1 MSLFDKIRV
10 PFWDEED
17 SSLTTEE
24 LEAKMMREVEEARKD
39 PNWAK
44 EMEEDRMAGK
54 ELAAELKA
62 ELEISDPEGVKRLEK
77 FMRDRGI
84 QGKERNNRE
93 DREK

>member
-24 LEAKMMREVEEARKD
+24 YKEKMKRQGEEAMKD
-39 PNWAK
+39 PDFVK
-44 EMEEDRMAGK
+44 RLEEDRKRHKSLVDEM
-54 ELAAELKA
+54 KA
-62 ELEISDPEGVKRLEK
+62 ELEISDPEGVKRLGK

-84 QGKERNNRE
+84 QEKERNNRE
-93 DREK
+93 NREE

>member
-44 EMEEDRMAGK
+44 EMEEARKTHDEM
-54 ELAAELKA
+54 LAKLKA

-77 FMRDRGI
+77 LMRDRDI
-84 QGKERNNRE
+84 QEKEPNNRE
-93 DREK
+93 NQKK

>member
-10 PFWDEED
+10 PLGDPED
-17 SSLTTEE
+17 FSLTTEE

-54 ELAAELKA
+54 ELAAKLKA

-77 FMRDRGI
+77 LMRDRGI
-84 QGKERNNRE
+84 REKEPNRE
-93 DREK
+93 NREK